1 MRLLEMSGSVVFR
14 GSTLRSLFLSSL
26 MVLAA
31 VAASSAPARA
41 GICYEMDEIEASLK
55 AFERFAKK
63 GGKVPEGEWW
73 CTADMP
79 KLLPRLAAA
88 CQSVVVG
95 YQDRE
100 VAYDHPDRPLH
111 HAKSTCV
118 LALLKSGIV
127 KVGDVDTLAILLDR
141 GKWGVTDSVASR
153 MKLLAGSGDARAR
166 EFVVEKMRA
175 HLDAVGKKKL
185 TGWRA
190 GVWLEWQLGA
200 LRVLEQLGAPSDV
213 ALIDEIAASGKDKQL
228 AKLAKKAKAA
238 IEARSASA
246 P

>member
-1 MRLLEMSGSVVFR
+1 MSGLAVFR
-14 GSTLRSLFLSSL
+14 GSSLLSMFL
-26 MVLAA
+26 VLAA
-31 VAASSAPARA
+31 AATSSSPARA

-63 GGKVPEGEWW
+63 GGKVPDGEWW

-95 YQDRE
+95 YKDRE
-100 VAYDHPDRPLH
+100 VEPDHPDRPLH
-111 HAKSTCV
+111 HAQSTCV

-153 MKLLAGSGDARAR
+153 LRLLAGSGDARAR
-166 EFVVEKMRA
+166 DFIVEKMRA

-190 GVWLEWQLGA
+190 GVWLEWQLGS
-200 LRVLEQLGAPSDV
+200 LRVFEKLGAPADV
-213 ALIDEIAASGKDKQL
+213 PLIDEIAASGKDKQL

-238 IEARSASA
+238 IEARAASS